1 MIPTI
6 ETERLILRA
15 YAIEDF
21 DAYAEMWADPDVVRF
36 IGGKPFDR
44 EASWSRF
51 LRKAGSWSLL
61 GFGFFAIE
69 EKATGLLAG
78 EAGFHEARR
87 ILEPS
92 IEGTLEAG
100 WALAPNVQGWGYA
113 TEAMTA
119 AISWAET
126 AFRGRA
132 MTCII
137 DPDNQPSIRVARRIG
152 FTETARTH
160 YRDSPITVFERRP
173 DEKGAPEGA
182 P

>member
-6 ETERLILRA
+6 ETERLILRPHRLD
-15 YAIEDF
+15 DF
-21 DAYAEMWADPDVVRF
+21 EAYAEMWADPDVVRF

-51 LRKAGSWSLL
+51 LRQAGIWQVL

-69 EKATGLLAG
+69 EKETGRFAG
-78 EAGFHEARR
+78 EAGFHDLRR
-87 ILEPS
+87 SMDPV

-100 WALAPNVQGWGYA
+100 WALNPDVQGWGYA

-119 AISWAET
+119 AIGWAEG
-126 AFRGRA
+126 AFPGRA

-137 DPDNQPSIRVARRIG
+137 NPDNLPSIRVAQRLG
-152 FTETARTH
+152 FAELARTR
-160 YRDSPITVFERRP
+160 YQDSAVTVFRR
-173 DEKGAPEGA
+173 EQI
-182 P
+182 

>member
-1 MIPTI
+1 MIPTL
-6 ETERLILRA
+6 ETERLILRPHRL
-15 YAIEDF
+15 EDF

-44 EASWSRF
+44 EMSWSRF
-51 LRKAGSWSLL
+51 TRQAGVWQLM

-78 EAGFHEARR
+78 EGGFHDMRR
-87 ILEPS
+87 DMTPS

-119 AISWAET
+119 AIAWAET
-126 AFRGRA
+126 AFPGRR

-137 DPDNQPSIRVARRIG
+137 DPDNQPSIRVARRLG
-152 FTETARTH
+152 FIEMARSH
-160 YRDSPITVFERRP
+160 YRASPVTLFERQS
-173 DEKGAPEGA
+173 
-182 P
+182 